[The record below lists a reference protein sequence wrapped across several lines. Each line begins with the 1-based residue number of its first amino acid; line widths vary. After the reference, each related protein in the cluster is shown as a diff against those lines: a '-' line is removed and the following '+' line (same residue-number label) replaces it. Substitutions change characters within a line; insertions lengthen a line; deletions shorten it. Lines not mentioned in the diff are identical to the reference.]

1 MSFNIPVISEAM
13 ELNSPLVSY
22 EITDSSLPSSMNLNS
37 ALVSDTM
44 SLTTPPVSY
53 VQEELILPPSPMNL
67 NSALV
72 SDTMS
77 LTTPPVSY
85 VEEELDFPYVDSL
98 TNLRPFS
105 GKSGLPPVSYVEE
118 KLVLPDSPRR
128 IPEVKT
134 VIKTPIQDITP
145 RRNLPKPP
153 AGMSPFYKKTPLP
166 ASPRRIIA
174 TPGTPPTPV
183 MQVDENLQAQETR
196 NVNSYELLGKL
207 GSGGQGTVWKA
218 RVKSTGNIIAL
229 KIIKI
234 KGTYNE
240 RQVIANQ
247 TKIEIDN
254 LVKISS
260 PRCQPYLACY
270 YASHFD
276 PMRSEML
283 IEMEYVEGMDLD
295 KWARQNKSKPY
306 FYAYLMAIMIKL
318 CEAIQHINNLG
329 LIHRD
334 IKPQNILIRKDEPVL
349 VDFGLACQSKI
360 CRTGTP
366 DLSFTCCYGKA
377 GTPVFM
383 APETIEDKSYFVTDI
398 WGLGATIYYVASGR
412 YHYPFVNVND
422 TKEVLQTIIYQQP
435 FLLNTPSYK
444 LNNAINSCLNKN
456 YLNRI
461 TVDQLLSLLLS
472 K

>member
-22 EITDSSLPSSMNLNS
+22 EITDLSLPSSMNLNS

-53 VQEELILPPSPMNL
+53 VHEELILPPSPMNL

-85 VEEELDFPYVDSL
+85 VEE
-98 TNLRPFS
+98 R
-105 GKSGLPPVSYVEE
+105 
-118 KLVLPDSPRR
+118 LVLPDSPRR
-128 IPEVKT
+128 IPGVKPTPYPVSYVEERLVLPDSPRRITEVKT

-234 KGTYNE
+234 KGTYSE

-247 TKIEIDN
+247 TKTEIDN

-295 KWARQNKSKPY
+295 KWAKQNKSKPY

-318 CEAIQHINNLG
+318 CEAIKHINNLG

-472 K
+472 N